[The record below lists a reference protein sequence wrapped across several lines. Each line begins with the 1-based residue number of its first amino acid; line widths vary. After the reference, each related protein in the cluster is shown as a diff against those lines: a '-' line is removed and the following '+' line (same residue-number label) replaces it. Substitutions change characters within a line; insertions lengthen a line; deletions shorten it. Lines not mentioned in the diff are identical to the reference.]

1 MSPTTQAAPQL
12 RETGAT
18 PSSHPERGRRNLAQ
32 VYAGAAQGRRVRAQ
46 ARAAEHRRILDLL
59 RRGAGVTQILR
70 ETGQPGDNPADRLAR
85 ANRLRRILEAL
96 ASAGDNTT
104 PRLEPRK
111 FTRTVAYLD
120 YRIGLLQA
128 EVEWAGK
135 RRSDAAT
142 TDSYGVQ
149 VQIRDG
155 LPSFTMVGLPDGLQ
169 HTIGE
174 ELRKRLGRLWPSGRI
189 TVVTPPDWT
198 PNDGALH
205 ALAHAIHVDHTY

>member
-18 PSSHPERGRRNLAQ
+18 PSSHRERGRRNLAR
-32 VYAGAAQGRRVRAQ
+32 VHAGAAQGRRVRAQ
-46 ARAAEHRRILDLL
+46 ARAAEHRRILGLL

-96 ASAGDNTT
+96 ASAGDDTT
-104 PRLEPRK
+104 PRLEPRM

-120 YRIGLLQA
+120 YRIGLLQG
-128 EVEWAGK
+128 EVEWAGR

-149 VQIRDG
+149 VEIRDG
-155 LPSFTMVGLPDGLQ
+155 LPSFTMIGLPDGLHRRGIAQ
-169 HTIGE
+169 ATRE
-174 ELRKRLGRLWPSGRI
+174 
-189 TVVTPPDWT
+189 
-198 PNDGALH
+198 
-205 ALAHAIHVDHTY
+205 ALAVRADHRRHTPGLDAERRGAARARARDSRRSHTY